1 MTECIFEGKTKII
14 CFPPLL
20 IYQCG
25 SCKVTLYSSSLPVAC
40 LFSQGA
46 TCSCFSGSS
55 EKTNYSCLYFR
66 GQVTLRE
73 YRPSYM
79 QATCMKAV
87 LPLNSVACKYCL
99 TCSCSS
105 FIEKNIPCFT
115 LASLKS
121 ESEEIKQMFSYIHID
136 TILSQMSALV
146 FLLYIPLQT
155 GE

>member
-1 MTECIFEGKTKII
+1 M
-14 CFPPLL
+14 L

-55 EKTNYSCLYFR
+55 EKTNYSCLYFQ
-66 GQVTLRE
+66 GQVILRE
-73 YRPSYM
+73 YRTS
-79 QATCMKAV
+79 CMKAV
-87 LPLNSVACKYCL
+87 LPLNSVAYKYCL

-121 ESEEIKQMFSYIHID
+121 ESEEIKEMFSYIHID
-136 TILSQMSALV
+136 TILSMV
-146 FLLYIPLQT
+146 FFLYIPL
-155 GE
+155 